1 MGLDAT
7 ERKTGHTVACKMR
20 GLKLFEELHV
30 GLGGGGLGG
39 DERIDAGVFGLEGGF
54 YELDEGGGIG
64 LERS

>member
-1 MGLDAT
+1 
-7 ERKTGHTVACKMR
+7 MR